1 MTTGAAAGAD
11 LALRIE
17 TATPGTYVALAGMQA
32 KSFSINNEA
41 IETTNSDSTGRWRE
55 YLTGSLAMKTM
66 SFSGDGVFKDGAP
79 IDRLV
84 TMVNGAS
91 GEAKFQLFVPT
102 LGTFEGMFKITSLE
116 LSGAHNEE
124 IKYSMSAE
132 SNGAITFTNIP

>member
-1 MTTGAAAGAD
+1 MSAGAAAGAD

-17 TATPGTYVALAGMQA
+17 TATAGTYVALAGMRS

-55 YLTGSLAMKTM
+55 YLTAALAMKSI

-79 IDRLV
+79 VDRLM

-91 GEAKFQLFVPT
+91 GEAKFQIFVPT
-102 LGTFEGMFKITSLE
+102 LGTFEGMFKIVSLE
-116 LSGAHNEE
+116 FSGEDKDA
-124 IKYSMSAE
+124 ISYSMSAE